1 MALLALLRSKN
12 RCLEKF
18 LLISAE
24 FVSAHPTGVAEP
36 EAIVQIQQE
45 RDRLLEVMSL
55 YDRHI
60 TQEVAK
66 LDSADRNAELK
77 SGVETELKLREELVA
92 SILRADVALMSLIEN
107 SKNRLLREMAGEQKS
122 KDTLSRFKSQRG
134 GNSGSGIDE
143 RL

>member
-1 MALLALLRSKN
+1 VFVYPRPRLIVQGTPPENAPLLA
-12 RCLEKF
+12 
-18 LLISAE
+18 SA
-24 FVSAHPTGVAEP
+24 FSAS
-36 EAIVQIQQE
+36 EAG
-45 RDRLLEVMSL
+45 RATSRKPS
-55 YDRHI
+55 HI

-77 SGVETELKLREELVA
+77 TGVETELKLREELVA